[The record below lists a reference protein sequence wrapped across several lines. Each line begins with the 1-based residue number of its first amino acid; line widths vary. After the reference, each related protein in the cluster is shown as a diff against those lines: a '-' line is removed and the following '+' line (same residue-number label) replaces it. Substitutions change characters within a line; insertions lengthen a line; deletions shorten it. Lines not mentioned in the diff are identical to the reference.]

1 MEQPALR
8 LLIILIIIHAIEL
21 EHQLRA
27 LWAGGHIGNGCAEDN
42 LRTHTEVGLE
52 ISFGNLPA
60 FIGGIYIE
68 EMSILGAIRIFVGTV
83 VELDSR
89 PPQVTISSSLL
100 ISRLS
105 FYIRRFIKSIVSMH
119 RRMSKII
126 PDIDSRTSLI
136 VTDQIAID
144 KAIASPA
151 PFRRQAVL
159 VIIRACRSQKV
170 LFIIIIIKRD
180 DIDRAIMI
188 V

>member
-8 LLIILIIIHAIEL
+8 LLIVPIVIHAIEL
-21 EHQLRA
+21 EHQLRT
-27 LWAGGHIGNGCAEDN
+27 LCFRSDGHICNGCAEDN

-52 ISFGNLPA
+52 ISFGNLSA
-60 FIGGIYIE
+60 FIGGIDIE

-83 VELDSR
+83 VELGFS
-89 PPQVTISSSLL
+89 PPLVTISSTLP

-105 FYIRRFIKSIVSMH
+105 LYICRLIESVFSMN

-126 PDIDSRTSLI
+126 
-136 VTDQIAID
+136 TDQITID

-159 VIIRACRSQKV
+159 VIIRACRSQKG
-170 LFIIIIIKRD
+170 LFFIIIIKRD
-180 DIDRAIMI
+180 GIDRAIMI